1 VQNPKREKKKKNYK
15 NKEFNFK
22 NSIRVIDGVRS
33 KFKVYFKK
41 KALGKGLNG
50 IVYSGKLIYKENFE
64 GE

>member
-1 VQNPKREKKKKNYK
+1 
-15 NKEFNFK
+15 
-22 NSIRVIDGVRS
+22 VIDGVRS